1 MAMYEY
7 FCDYAGIVNHQ
18 SHMEMREKE
27 KNSERVRAAKGRTH
41 WIKCKT
47 TRITTQTIAMMDKN
61 MQKKTEREGERK
73 GQHIYSL
80 EAHRKIKIELK

>member
-1 MAMYEY
+1 MHGKAEKHKNYILDSMRMAMYEY

-41 WIKCKT
+41 
-47 TRITTQTIAMMDKN
+47 
-61 MQKKTEREGERK
+61 
-73 GQHIYSL
+73 
-80 EAHRKIKIELK
+80 